1 MRMMFELKTGI
12 GQKRMHFVEFC
23 NLYCLSDIRASKNIC
38 KMVKECGM
46 HGNEGNLEQIFDWKT
61 GRPMQIWED
70 NIEMDFKEL
79 YQNGICLLMP
89 WESVD

>member
-1 MRMMFELKTGI
+1 
-12 GQKRMHFVEFC
+12 MHNVEFH
-23 NLYCLSDIRASKNIC
+23 NLYCWSGSRVSKNSD
-38 KMVKECGM
+38 KMGQECGM